1 MRNITLLLSVI
12 AAVAVIS
19 TASVNDA
26 YAHGTYSKEIT
37 MSNGESRTF
46 QLVVGHTSEPAF
58 GNEPGT
64 HDGKHNVDIRIR
76 DMDTKLTI
84 SGAQLTLDRYYFED
98 AKQVD
103 KASTPEDAKDVETNV
118 PVSGIFGSPGSYT
131 VRQLV
136 EPGIYGYHIYGNVKY
151 FDGVS
156 YPVDFTAFC
165 SDGAKFNS
173 VGFAGSYGCVEDIKD
188 IQFPKNGHHSSSF
201 NDKDNKQ
208 NNKDN
213 KKGD

>member
-1 MRNITLLLSVI
+1 MRNVTLVLSVI

-19 TASVNDA
+19 TMSVHDA
-26 YAHGTYSKEIT
+26 FAHGTYDKTIT
-37 MSNGESRTF
+37 LSNGESRTF
-46 QLVVGHTSEPAF
+46 QLVVGHTSEPTF

-64 HDGKHNVDIRIR
+64 HDGKHDVDIRIR
-76 DMDTKLTI
+76 DKDTKLPI

-98 AKQVD
+98 VKQVD
-103 KASTPEDAKDVETNV
+103 KADSAIDAKYVETNI

-156 YPVDFTAFC
+156 YPVDFTTFC
-165 SDGAKFNS
+165 NDGAKFNS
-173 VGFAGSYGCVEDIKD
+173 AGFAGSYGCVEDIND
-188 IQFPKNGHHSSSF
+188 LRFPMKGHHSSSF

-208 NNKDN
+208 DKDKKDN
-213 KKGD
+213 